1 MSLYHFK
8 SKATLFISSAWWPL
22 NRGDKDSTLVGMAKR
37 CPRPREGGARLIEV
51 SFTILFY
58 CCPFN
63 RGRTPN
69 RWPFKGGSIVVRSM
83 CYAECIMTIELVR

>member
-1 MSLYHFK
+1 
-8 SKATLFISSAWWPL
+8 
-22 NRGDKDSTLVGMAKR
+22 MAKR
-37 CPRPREGGARLIEV
+37 CPRPLEGGARLIEV

-69 RWPFKGGSIVVRSM
+69 RWPFKEGSIVFRSM
-83 CYAECIMTIELVR
+83 YYAECIMTIELVR